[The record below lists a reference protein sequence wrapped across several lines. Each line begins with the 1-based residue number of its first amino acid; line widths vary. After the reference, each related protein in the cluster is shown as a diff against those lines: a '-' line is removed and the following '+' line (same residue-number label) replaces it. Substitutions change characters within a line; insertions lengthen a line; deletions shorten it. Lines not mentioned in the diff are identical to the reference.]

1 MNAQSEAE
9 ASLLSKPNSGGLALG
24 ESIAPVEH
32 LLLLINVLGLV
43 LAGLDAWG
51 DWGPWSAYAC
61 VGVTSTLYL
70 AHVSW
75 RRTRLLVRLLVFG
88 LSGGLV
94 ELASDWWLVSVTKTL
109 DYAAWG
115 PFLIDSP
122 AYMPM
127 SWAGIL
133 LSMGFVGWVVRRRYG
148 TLMGMLAATLV
159 SGVYVPS
166 FEALAH
172 YAGWWVYKDCS
183 MWGAVPYYII
193 IGEALI
199 GTALVPALVFVLA
212 GKMWR
217 AVVAGAAMGFWIGV
231 AYAIGMTFS

>member
-1 MNAQSEAE
+1 MNAKSEAD
-9 ASLLSKPNSGGLALG
+9 ASLPSRAASGERAVGDPIL
-24 ESIAPVEH
+24 PVEH
-32 LLLLINVLGLV
+32 LLLLVNVLGLA
-43 LAGLDAWG
+43 LAAMDAWG

-61 VGVTSTLYL
+61 VGVTSILYL

-109 DYAAWG
+109 DYAQWG
-115 PFLIDSP
+115 PFLVDSP

-133 LSMGFVGWVVRRRYG
+133 LSMGFVGWVVKRRYG
-148 TLMGMLAATLV
+148 IALGMVAATLV
-159 SGVYVPS
+159 SGVYVPV

-172 YAGWWVYKDCS
+172 YAGWWVYKDCP
-183 MWGAVPYYII
+183 MWGPVPYYII

-199 GTALVPALVFVLA
+199 GLALTPALVFVLA

-217 AVVAGAAMGFWIGV
+217 AVVAGAAMGLWIGV
-231 AYAIGMTFS
+231 AYLIGMVVT